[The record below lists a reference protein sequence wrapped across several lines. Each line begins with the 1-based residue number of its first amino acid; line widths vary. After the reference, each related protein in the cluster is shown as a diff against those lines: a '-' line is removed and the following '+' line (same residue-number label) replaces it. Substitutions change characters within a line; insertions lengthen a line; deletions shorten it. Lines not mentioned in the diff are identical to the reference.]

1 MEEEDKWYFKSTHF
15 TFSFFFIF
23 FHNLFRSIVYAN
35 TFATFCATK
44 WERNLPLGQ
53 SILSAAPI
61 PNSKKILQRNKCRAS
76 FKDLY
81 PPGYLEMIQRKGMAR
96 SPLAPLYQNCHC
108 WNPSPDNKPNCPTF
122 KKRICINQSLIAALS
137 NKIQARV
144 KELGIVQ
151 IYISVVFP
159 VISRLLGSRAQP
171 PPFSQFRPRLN
182 GKYSLFEWKCRKRR
196 FSAECIW
203 LQTVATRAGFTE
215 NVSPF
220 VSFLSQKSAFIFFAG
235 LFKEK
240 CIHKAKMSKEKPNQ
254 NTQSSS
260 VVSVAAV

>member
-1 MEEEDKWYFKSTHF
+1 
-15 TFSFFFIF
+15 
-23 FHNLFRSIVYAN
+23 
-35 TFATFCATK
+35 
-44 WERNLPLGQ
+44 
-53 SILSAAPI
+53 
-61 PNSKKILQRNKCRAS
+61 
-76 FKDLY
+76 
-81 PPGYLEMIQRKGMAR
+81 MIQRKGMAR

-122 KKRICINQSLIAALS
+122 KKRICINQSVIAGLS

-159 VISRLLGSRAQP
+159 VISRLLGSRAPP

-182 GKYSLFEWKCRKRR
+182 GKYFLFEWKCRKRR

-220 VSFLSQKSAFIFFAG
+220 VSFLSQKSAFIFFAD
-235 LFKEK
+235 LVKEK
-240 CIHKAKMSKEKPNQ
+240 YIHKAEMSKVKTKSKYPEFLSGQFGGRLNVRIGGKFKCRRRQ
-254 NTQSSS
+254 YKQQ
-260 VVSVAAV
+260 

>member
-1 MEEEDKWYFKSTHF
+1 MIQLYFHA
-15 TFSFFFIF
+15 
-23 FHNLFRSIVYAN
+23 SILIMY
-35 TFATFCATK
+35 FATFCATK

-61 PNSKKILQRNKCRAS
+61 ANSKKILQRNKCRAS

-122 KKRICINQSLIAALS
+122 KKRICINQSVIAGLS

-159 VISRLLGSRAQP
+159 VISRLLGSRAPP

-182 GKYSLFEWKCRKRR
+182 GKYFLFEWKRRKRC
-196 FSAECIW
+196 FSTECI
-203 LQTVATRAGFTE
+203 
-215 NVSPF
+215 
-220 VSFLSQKSAFIFFAG
+220 
-235 LFKEK
+235 
-240 CIHKAKMSKEKPNQ
+240 
-254 NTQSSS
+254 
-260 VVSVAAV
+260 